1 MSTSVK
7 AGAGPCA
14 GLRVI
19 EFATMVSGPFCGQM
33 LADLGAEVIKLEPL
47 EGDGLRAVRPE
58 YKGLGTLFV
67 HYNRGKKSIGLD
79 LKSAQGA
86 EVVRD
91 LVRSADVV
99 LENFRPGV
107 MDRLGMGYEALSA
120 INPRLVYV
128 SISGFG
134 SSGPYV
140 DRAAYD
146 QVIQGLTG
154 YMWAQG
160 EYQSPQPIR
169 NPVVDKIS
177 AVTAFHS
184 TLAALLHRER
194 GGSGQHVS
202 VSLMDAYAAFIMPG
216 LVNNETFPDAGLER
230 YPPRAVFHTV
240 KTQDGYVMGHVQ
252 TNAQFTGCARAFGR
266 EDIVDD
272 PRFANPRERLTH
284 IAQMWDE
291 MAVGGKTRTTAQIM
305 KEAVAHSVPLGPVNT
320 VQQFL
325 DDPQARHNQTFVDF
339 QDPDYG
345 VVRQMNFPARLEG
358 SPANVQAR
366 APRMGEHT
374 DVILEGLGLSAQQ
387 VADLKAA
394 RAVW

>member
-1 MSTSVK
+1 MSNSPK

-19 EFATMVSGPFCGQM
+19 EFATMVSGPYCGQM
-33 LADLGAEVIKLEPL
+33 LADLGAEIIKLEPL

-67 HYNRGKKSIGLD
+67 HYNRGKKSMCVD

-107 MDRLGMGYEALSA
+107 MDRLGFGYEAFKAL
-120 INPRLVYV
+120 NPGLVYV

-134 SSGPYV
+134 ASGPYV
-140 DRAAYD
+140 DRPAYD

-160 EYQSPQPIR
+160 ENQSPQPVR

-177 AVTAFHS
+177 AVTAFHG

-202 VSLMDAYAAFIMPG
+202 VSLMDAYASFIMPG
-216 LVNNETFPDAGLER
+216 LVNNETFPDAGLEH
-230 YPPRAVFHTV
+230 YPMRQVFHPV

-252 TNAQFTGCARAFGR
+252 TNAQFTGCAHAFGR
-266 EDIVDD
+266 EDILDD
-272 PRFANPRERLTH
+272 PRFANPRERLKH
-284 IAQMWDE
+284 IGEMWSE
-291 MAVGGKTRTTAQIM
+291 MAVGAATRTTEQIM
-305 KEAVAHSVPLGPVNT
+305 SVALAHSVPLGPVQT
-320 VQQFL
+320 VQQFMQ
-325 DDPQARHNQTFVDF
+325 DPQARHNQTFVDF
-339 QDPDYG
+339 QDPEYG

-358 SPANVQAR
+358 SPANAQAR
-366 APRMGEHT
+366 APRQGEHT
-374 DVILEGLGLSAQQ
+374 DTILASLGRQAEE
-387 VADLKAA
+387 VAALKAA
-394 RAVW
+394 RAVS

>member
-1 MSTSVK
+1 MSTSSK
-7 AGAGPCA
+7 AASGPCT

-19 EFATMVSGPFCGQM
+19 EFATMVSGPYCGQM
-33 LADLGAEVIKLEPL
+33 LADLGAEVIKLEPI

-67 HYNRGKKSIGLD
+67 HYNRGKKSICID
-79 LKSAQGA
+79 LKSTQGA
-86 EVVRD
+86 EVVRE
-91 LVRSADVV
+91 LVRTADVV

-107 MDRLGMGYEALSA
+107 MDRLGMGYEAFSA
-120 INPRLVYV
+120 INPKLVYV

-134 SSGPYV
+134 ASGPYA

-160 EYQSPQPIR
+160 ENQSPQPVR

-177 AVTAFHS
+177 AVTAFHG

-202 VSLMDAYAAFIMPG
+202 VSLMDAYASFIMPG
-216 LVNNETFPDAGLER
+216 LVNNETFPDAGLEHYAMR
-230 YPPRAVFHTV
+230 PVFHPV
-240 KTQDGYVMGHVQ
+240 KTEDGYVMGHVQ
-252 TNAQFTGCARAFGR
+252 TNSQFVGCARAFGR
-266 EDIVDD
+266 EDIIED
-272 PRFANPRERLTH
+272 PRFANPRERLKH
-284 IAQMWDE
+284 IGEMWGE
-291 MAVGGKTRTTAQIM
+291 MAIGGATRTTEQIL
-305 KEAVAHSVPLGPVNT
+305 AIALAHSVPLGPVQT

-325 DDPQARHNQTFVDF
+325 ADPQARHNQTFVEF
-339 QDPDYG
+339 QDPEYG
-345 VVRQMNFPARLEG
+345 AMRQMNFPVRLEG

-366 APRMGEHT
+366 APRQGEHT
-374 DVILEGLGLSAQQ
+374 DAILASLSMPPEQ
-387 VADLKAA
+387 VARLKEAQ
-394 RAVW
+394 AVS